1 MANSRFSQLRNL
13 VRNLA
18 TNRDQIT
25 HSTKELNEDFMSN
38 IPSEIIEDFILRYIR
53 DEDISMRD
61 LERINILAYRGTGTM
76 NDPSVGILQN
86 LFSVLTEKILLPD
99 YIDVDDLVDVDNLER
114 LYDEIAGIVDRTKTR
129 AIQTFEK
136 NHHNNFFTAIY
147 QMLTQF
153 AQNLKILGEWRI
165 ATLIWVVF
173 LRRLK

>member
-25 HSTKELNEDFMSN
+25 RSTKDANRDQITRSTKDANRDEITHSTKELNEDFMSN
-38 IPSEIIEDFILRYIR
+38 IPSEIIEDLILQYIA
-53 DEDISMRD
+53 DEYISMRD

-99 YIDVDDLVDVDNLER
+99 YIDADDLVDVDNLER
-114 LYDEIAGIVDRTKTR
+114 LYNEIAGIVDRTK
-129 AIQTFEK
+129 IV
-136 NHHNNFFTAIY
+136 HNRFDNI
-147 QMLTQF
+147 
-153 AQNLKILGEWRI
+153 I
-165 ATLIWVVF
+165 
-173 LRRLK
+173 